1 MIRKI
6 GAAAIFGVLSV
17 GSRRFA
23 GTAPSIPVNAMVFE
37 IAQGQYEPERTDD
50 DEVIVYEN
58 NQ

>member
-1 MIRKI
+1 M
-6 GAAAIFGVLSV
+6 